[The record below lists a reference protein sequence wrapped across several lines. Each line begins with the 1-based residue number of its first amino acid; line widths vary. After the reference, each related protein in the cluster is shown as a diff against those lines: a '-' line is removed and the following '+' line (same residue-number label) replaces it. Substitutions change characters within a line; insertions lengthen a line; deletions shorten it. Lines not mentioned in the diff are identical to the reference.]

1 MAHSRTKLTHPE
13 LIRPQAATS
22 TILTE
27 RIRATTLMTTFILIM
42 NLEKRHKTLSKIRI
56 FSKMKKKATTDL
68 RITLT
73 TRPREPSHRRR
84 GKSTRGR
91 NKKEKRM
98 SLATKPW
105 NNGK

>member
-1 MAHSRTKLTHPE
+1 
-13 LIRPQAATS
+13 
-22 TILTE
+22 
-27 RIRATTLMTTFILIM
+27 M

-56 FSKMKKKATTDL
+56 FSKMKKKPITDL

-73 TRPREPSHRRR
+73 TRPRGPIHRHL
-84 GKSTRGR
+84 GKSTRDR